1 MKILAL
7 EFSSSQRSVGFV
19 DAQPGGTVLHVG
31 EVVRSGGRAT
41 PAFAMAAEALAQA
54 GVEREAID
62 CLAVGLGPGS
72 YHGIRVAIALAQ
84 GWQLARGVRVIGI
97 NSVEAIAAQAHTDGL
112 RGAVTVVVDAQR
124 EELYVGNYEL
134 NDAGWQE
141 TRPLRLAP
149 VKEVQATAAA
159 GKVFVGPEVTRWF
172 ADGRTVFPRAETLG
186 RLAANRSDYVSG
198 EKLEPIYLRATTF
211 VKAKPPPFV
220 HEITR

>member
-1 MKILAL
+1 M
-7 EFSSSQRSVGFV
+7 
-19 DAQPGGTVLHVG
+19 DAQSSVPVLYAG

-41 PAFAMAAEALAQA
+41 SAFAMTAEVLNQA
-54 GVEREAID
+54 GVEREAIE

-84 GWQLARGVRVIGI
+84 GWQLGRGVRLIGI
-97 NSVEAIAAQAHTDGL
+97 NSVEAIVAQAHADGL
-112 RGAVTVVVDAQR
+112 RGTVTVVVDAQR
-124 EELYVGNYEL
+124 EELYVADYEL
-134 NDAGWQE
+134 NDAGWRE
-141 TRPLRLAP
+141 TQPLRLAP

-172 ADGRTVFPRAETLG
+172 AHGRTVFPRAETLG

-211 VKAKPPPFV
+211 VKAKPPPFI
-220 HEITR
+220 HEITC